1 MDVFV
6 LMGCIAYEGDYL
18 LGVYAQEIYL
28 LGVYHTRGDAEFARD
43 HYIETG
49 GEFDSYEIQARVIGA
64 RAEWRW

>member
-18 LGVYAQEIYL
+18 LGVY
-28 LGVYHTRGDAEFARD
+28 HTREDAEFARD